1 MFYETLFVDDEI
13 MNQTLLMDKEKFED
27 RMIKTEELRVDN
39 KNISEIVDDSKYK
52 EELMSILEE
61 LDDIEQEY

>member
-1 MFYETLFVDDEI
+1 
-13 MNQTLLMDKEKFED
+13 MDKEKFVD
-27 RMIKTEELRVDN
+27 KMIKAEDVSADN
-39 KNISEIVDDSKYK
+39 KNISQIIDDSKYK

>member
-1 MFYETLFVDDEI
+1 MH
-13 MNQTLLMDKEKFED
+13 QTLLIDKEKFAD
-27 RMIKTEELRVDN
+27 KMIKTEELSVDN
-39 KNISEIVDDSKYK
+39 KSISQIVDDSKYK

>member
-1 MFYETLFVDDEI
+1 MH
-13 MNQTLLMDKEKFED
+13 QTLLMDKEKFAD
-27 RMIKTEELRVDN
+27 KMIKTEEVIVDN
-39 KNISEIVDDSKYK
+39 KRISQIIDDSKYK